1 MNAILTLT
9 QPESNEHK
17 PETFKVIVAGAFHIG
32 FAALICQEMEMSA
45 IRRGIGIAKRE
56 EGYIQQKML
65 EGKAIIAFSSSGI
78 WAGFSYIESWDNGQ
92 FVSNSGLIVAPEF
105 RNSGLARMIK
115 KAIVNLSKEM
125 FPAAKIFGLTS
136 SLAVMKINSELGF
149 QPVTYSQLPQDP
161 AFWDSC
167 KSCVNYE
174 ILIQKEKKIC
184 FCTAMSYSRVETRE
198 CV

>member
-9 QPESNEHK
+9 QSESNEHK
-17 PETFKVIVAGAFHIG
+17 PESFEVIVAGAFHIG
-32 FAALICQEMEMSA
+32 FAALICQEMELSA
-45 IRRGIGIAKRE
+45 IRRGIGIAKRD

-78 WAGFSYIESWDNGQ
+78 WAGFSFIESWDNGQ

-105 RNSGLARMIK
+105 RNSGLARLIK
-115 KAIVNLSKEM
+115 KSVFKLSRDM
-125 FPAAKIFGLTS
+125 FPMAKIIGLTS
-136 SLAVMKINSELGF
+136 SQAVMKINSELGF
-149 QPVTYSQLPQDP
+149 QPVTYAQLPQDP

-174 ILIQKEKKIC
+174 TLLQKEKKIC
-184 FCTAMSYSRVETRE
+184 FCTAMKYWV
-198 CV
+198 